1 MDLNQLQQGGA
12 SEHTP
17 IQPNQSLPEW
27 NRPANAGS
35 QGEGLKRQLLQK
47 LMSNLL
53 NKPGRSVHEL
63 MNGVK
68 DAIGAYKNYAK
79 EWDNLTIGGGGSAS
93 GATSGVKSSDN
104 IQKILQGIQQKKGVT
119 AGGLGGPSSMPQ
131 IPNMPTSQAMPA
143 LPPMKVPAIAGQPQ
157 QSDFNRPAPV
167 SSLGIYGY

>member
-1 MDLNQLQQGGA
+1 MDLNQLQGNA

-17 IQPNQSLPEW
+17 IQPNQPLPEW
-27 NRPANAGS
+27 NRPVSSSS

-47 LMSNLL
+47 LMTNLL

-79 EWDNLTIGGGGSAS
+79 EWDNLNMMGGASTPGVAS
-93 GATSGVKSSDN
+93 GANSGNN
-104 IQKILQGIQQKKGVT
+104 IQKILQGIQQKKGSAT
-119 AGGLGGPSSMPQ
+119 NGLGAPSSMPP
-131 IPNMPTSQAMPA
+131 ISNMPISQGMPA
-143 LPPMKVPAIAGQPQ
+143 LPPMNVPSIAGPAQ

-167 SSLGIYGY
+167 SSLGMWGY